1 MCDVSFRLFCCA
13 RAAEIKAILEEGI
26 AVDCPDENG
35 YTPLY
40 NATMYDKAPVVEF
53 LIAQGAAVDVPN
65 KNGERTHLSAISLP
79 VLPSS
84 SSVQPSLPPS
94 LHLTTR
100 AIASFSLSLCPLYL
114 ASVPSL
120 NLHAGVAGNGISYQ
134 RSVFK
139 GSRR

>member
-1 MCDVSFRLFCCA
+1 MTFHFGCFCCA

-84 SSVQPSLPPS
+84 HHSSHSFVFVFVVSVVLGLS
-94 LHLTTR
+94 
-100 AIASFSLSLCPLYL
+100 AISESSRGCCWEWNIVSTLCL
-114 ASVPSL
+114 
-120 NLHAGVAGNGISYQ
+120 
-134 RSVFK
+134 
-139 GSRR
+139 

>member
-13 RAAEIKAILEEGI
+13 CAAEIKAILEEGI

-100 AIASFSLSLCPLYL
+100 AIASFVFVVSVVLGLSAISESSRGCCWEWNIVSTLCL
-114 ASVPSL
+114 
-120 NLHAGVAGNGISYQ
+120 
-134 RSVFK
+134 
-139 GSRR
+139 